1 MVAKSKAFKEQYIHM
16 FGPKYT
22 KRGPHKLSRKS
33 VVSRQL
39 IANRTL
45 FPKEA
50 ANANTAAAGNR
61 LGLIWRLTSLQI
73 TTYTTLLSIDFDT
86 TDVLYESFGKRL
98 LRVEVHSGF
107 KDFFLMGVD
116 PD

>member
-1 MVAKSKAFKEQYIHM
+1 MWPVKHLQIRMAQTQSPKRPELMNDMVAKSKAFKEQYIHM

-61 LGLIWRLTSLQI
+61 LGLI
-73 TTYTTLLSIDFDT
+73 
-86 TDVLYESFGKRL
+86 
-98 LRVEVHSGF
+98 
-107 KDFFLMGVD
+107 
-116 PD
+116 